1 MNSLIE
7 LHELNPYYLGG
18 QSHLFQDGVSFD
30 INAGERVLIKG
41 GNGSGKS
48 TVLKVLAGVHRHFT
62 GECKWKGESIV
73 RPTLIYMRRRGIVF
87 LPQHGYSI
95 GSLTVREFC
104 SIIVGRV
111 AREVASRQIV
121 NVVCRSLSPEQRISD
136 LSGGE
141 QQSLA
146 LAGVLSQ
153 DASLYILDEP
163 FRSLD
168 QDRRQA
174 FARELMQRFSDRQAT
189 LVMTDHEDVLGD
201 LGFVDRVEHV

>member
-1 MNSLIE
+1 
-7 LHELNPYYLGG
+7 
-18 QSHLFQDGVSFD
+18 
-30 INAGERVLIKG
+30 
-41 GNGSGKS
+41 
-48 TVLKVLAGVHRHFT
+48 
-62 GECKWKGESIV
+62 
-73 RPTLIYMRRRGIVF
+73 
-87 LPQHGYSI
+87 
-95 GSLTVREFC
+95 
-104 SIIVGRV
+104 
-111 AREVASRQIV
+111 
-121 NVVCRSLSPEQRISD
+121 

-153 DASLYILDEP
+153 NASVYILDEP

-174 FARELMQRFSDRQAT
+174 FARELMQLFSDRQAT

>member
-1 MNSLIE
+1 
-7 LHELNPYYLGG
+7 
-18 QSHLFQDGVSFD
+18 
-30 INAGERVLIKG
+30 
-41 GNGSGKS
+41 
-48 TVLKVLAGVHRHFT
+48 
-62 GECKWKGESIV
+62 
-73 RPTLIYMRRRGIVF
+73 MRRRGIVF
-87 LPQHGYSI
+87 LPQHGYSM

-104 SIIVGRV
+104 SIIVGRAAADV
-111 AREVASRQIV
+111 ARRQIV
-121 NVVCRSLSPEQRISD
+121 PVVCRSLSPEQRISD

-153 DASLYILDEP
+153 NASVYILDEP

-174 FARELMQRFSDRQAT
+174 FARELMQLFSDRQAT